1 MDHSLTCDSARP
13 ARVLLADDDGLFR
26 SSLRQLL
33 EAPPTVIADVY
44 SVDVRG
50 GFEVVGEAGTGEDT
64 IRLVNTV
71 SADVVLL
78 DVAMPAMSGLQA
90 LRLLPHEDGPRI
102 ILLAG
107 AITRAE
113 LVDAIRLGVRGL
125 VLKGAAAEVLFEA
138 IRWVLEGRCWLD
150 HFLMTDFIET
160 ARPLI
165 QSSQTMSR
173 GARAR
178 LTRRER
184 EVLSFIVAGY
194 ANKDIAQASAVTEDS
209 IKHHLT
215 RMFEKL
221 GVSNRLELAML
232 ATERGLLDDPPE
244 LTS

>member
-1 MDHSLTCDSARP
+1 MDHSLTDGPAAP
-13 ARVLLADDDGLFR
+13 ARVLMADDDAPFR
-26 SSLRQLL
+26 TSLRQLL
-33 EAPPTVIADVY
+33 EAPPSVIAEVY
-44 SVDVRG
+44 GVDIGG
-50 GFEVVGEAGTGEDT
+50 GFKVVGEAGTGEDI

-71 SADVVLL
+71 SADIVLL

-90 LRLLPHEDGPRI
+90 LRELPHEDGPRI

-107 AITRAE
+107 AIARGE

-125 VLKGAAAEVLFEA
+125 VLKGATAEVMLEA

-160 ARPLI
+160 AKPLI
-165 QSSQTMSR
+165 QSSQTAAR

-194 ANKDIAQASAVTEDS
+194 ANKDIARASAVTEDS

-215 RMFEKL
+215 RIFEKL

-232 ATERGLLDDPPE
+232 ATEHGLLDALPE
-244 LTS
+244 LPS